1 MDQDRKEWALLKD
14 FGPTLADNPSAL
26 RECLN
31 LLQIY
36 QLEPR
41 ALHSKWEAY
50 IMNATSTTTDGD
62 DGSMTAAHLEG
73 FKSYLRRSLEQQV
86 QQHQTSSSASF
97 ATPKKATVKSRYHG
111 SVGASQRIN
120 HDMDLDP
127 HQDVLYVEEK
137 FILNLVIASS
147 RPTIVGS
154 PDKKT
159 NFAMPTTPTRNR
171 GSNNLAPLGRSPSQ
185 QSPSSK
191 QFALRRNISETEET
205 LNSHL
210 MLRSDPPNVGSDYRN
225 VITSVVP
232 VKPYRYMFE
241 KISEKGD
248 ALDDRID
255 AFAEIYKEAHPE
267 VQFSNPEYQTQSIV
281 NVIGRICSDA
291 NEGKSNE
298 RSLLLETSRALGS
311 GSRVRLDTNE
321 VSGVSFFPGQI
332 VVLSGINANGSVF
345 VVTRVH
351 ELPSLPMAGESPAV
365 LEDLHYRRMS
375 GQPIKMIAAAGPY
388 TLNDNL
394 LFEPFA
400 ALMEHV
406 DRERPDVLL
415 LMGPFVSSQ
424 HPAILSGNVDM
435 SPERYFAEYISKP
448 LAKHQDRY
456 PKEMQILLVPS
467 LQDVVHETVVMPQ
480 PAFEHPRALGL
491 PAGTYRLSNPAQFT
505 INEVAFAVNTTD
517 ILMHLSGDE
526 IARNPERTDRMGRL
540 SKYIIQQR
548 NMHPVYPGLTSDIE
562 SGVDFNQYDLL
573 DLKGCPDVVIL
584 PSKLKHF
591 AKTVDKVITINPN
604 QLSKAQAG
612 GTFARLT
619 IHPLSQTFLEDS
631 VMLMDEK
638 NEQSMR
644 MYHKVYERCRVDL
657 IRV

>member
-1 MDQDRKEWALLKD
+1 MEQDRKEWALLKD
-14 FGPTLADNPSAL
+14 FGPTLADNPTAL
-26 RECLN
+26 RECLH

-50 IMNATSTTTDGD
+50 IMNATSTATDDD

-86 QQHQTSSSASF
+86 QQQQTASSASF
-97 ATPKKATVKSRYHG
+97 ATPKKATIKSKYHG
-111 SVGASQRIN
+111 SVGTSQRIN
-120 HDMDLDP
+120 HDMDLVP
-127 HQDVLYVEEK
+127 HQDV
-137 FILNLVIASS
+137 F
-147 RPTIVGS
+147 GS
-154 PDKKT
+154 PDRKT

-171 GSNNLAPLGRSPSQ
+171 GNGNIASVSRSPLQ

-191 QFALRRNISETEET
+191 QFALRKNISETEET

-210 MLRSDPPNVGSDYRN
+210 TLRSDPPNIGSDYRN

-255 AFAEIYKEAHPE
+255 AFAEIYRKAHKD
-267 VQFSNPEYQTQSIV
+267 VTFSNPEYHTQSIV
-281 NVIGRICSDA
+281 TVVGRICSDA

-311 GSRVRLDTNE
+311 GSRVRLDTSE
-321 VSGVSFFPGQI
+321 VSGLSLFPGQI

-365 LEDLHYRRMS
+365 LEDFHYRRMS

-400 ALMEHV
+400 ALMGHV
-406 DRERPDVLL
+406 DKERPDILL

-448 LAKHQDRY
+448 LARYQDRY

-467 LQDVVHETVVMPQ
+467 LQDIVHETVVMPQ
-480 PAFEHPRALGL
+480 PPFEHPRSLGL
-491 PAGTYRLSNPAQFT
+491 PAGTHRLSNPAQFT

-548 NMHPVYPGLTSDIE
+548 NMHPVYPGLTSDVE
-562 SGVDFNQYDLL
+562 SGVDYNQFDLL
-573 DLKGCPDVVIL
+573 DLKCCPDVVIL
-584 PSKLKHF
+584 PSKLKQF
-591 AKTVDKVITINPN
+591 AKTVDKVVTINPN

-631 VMLMDEK
+631 VMLMDES
-638 NEQSMR
+638 NEQSLR